1 MNIPGKTPVPF
12 RAQGLRRKSKATMTI
27 NLDGKRAL
35 VTGASSGIGE
45 AVARRLAAAGAT
57 VAVNYR
63 SHPKEAKKIVAEIKA
78 AGGKAIAIHA
88 DLSKEREIKAMF
100 ASLFEEFGTVDVL
113 VNSAGIENNSPFLKM
128 LVRDWDQVMTVNLRS
143 VFLCSQLAARQMVE
157 NGGGVIIN
165 ISSVHQTIPWGG
177 YAHYCAAKGGLEML
191 MKTMALELAEK
202 KVRVNNV
209 APGAIAT
216 PINAAWLDD
225 PDRRKQVLSLIPSRR
240 IGRAEEVAGAVLYLA
255 SDEAAY
261 VTGSTLLIDG
271 GMTLYASFLGQA

>member
-1 MNIPGKTPVPF
+1 
-12 RAQGLRRKSKATMTI
+12 MTI
-27 NLDGKRAL
+27 KRDGKLAL
-35 VTGASSGIGE
+35 VTGGSSGIGE
-45 AVARRLAAAGAT
+45 AVARRLAAAGAA

-88 DLSKEREIKAMF
+88 DVSKEREIKTMF
-100 ASLFEEFGTVDVL
+100 TSLFKEFGAIDIL
-113 VNSAGIENNSPFLKM
+113 VNSAGIENKSPFLTM
-128 LVRDWDQVMTVNLRS
+128 PVRDWDQVMTVNLRG
-143 VFLCSQLAARQMVE
+143 VFLCSQLAARQMVK
-157 NGGGVIIN
+157 NGGGVIIQ

-177 YAHYCAAKGGLEML
+177 YAHYCAAKAGLEML

-225 PDRRKQVLSLIPSRR
+225 PARRKQVLALIPSRR
-240 IGRAEEVAGAVLYLA
+240 IGQAEEEAGAVLYLV

-261 VTGSTLLIDG
+261 VTGTTLLIDG
-271 GMTLYASFLGQA
+271 GMTLYSSFLGQA